1 MITIPECLVMRIL
14 IVEDEERI
22 ARFLKKGLE
31 EDRYAVDVVDDG
43 PSALDW
49 VAGTHYDLILLDV
62 MLPGL
67 NGFEVCRILRDRG
80 VATPIL
86 MLTARDE
93 VDDRVSG
100 LDAGAD
106 DYLSKP
112 FAFKELLARIR
123 ALVRRTTTAATPDT
137 ILELADLHLDT
148 VSHRAKRGGRE
159 IELTAKE
166 YALLEYLMRHPR
178 RPLNRTMIRESI
190 WGYDYY
196 GASNVVDVY
205 IRHLRK
211 KLEANGEPP
220 LIHTVRGVGYKLDD
234 PK

>member
-1 MITIPECLVMRIL
+1 MRIL
-14 IVEDEERI
+14 VVEDEERI

-31 EDRYAVDVVDDG
+31 EESYAVDVAIDG
-43 PSALDW
+43 PAALDW
-49 VAGTHYDLILLDV
+49 AAGAPYDLILLDV

-67 NGFEVCRILRDRG
+67 TGFEVCQILRQRG
-80 VATPIL
+80 VTTPVL

-93 VDDRVSG
+93 VDDRVTG

-106 DYLSKP
+106 DYLAKP
-112 FAFKELLARIR
+112 FAFKELLARMR
-123 ALVRRTTTAATPDT
+123 ALARRSSASAPLPTV
-137 ILELADLHLDT
+137 LQLADLSLDT
-148 VSHRAKRGGRE
+148 VAHTARRGERE

-166 YALLEYLMRHPR
+166 YALLEYFLRNAR
-178 RPLNRTMIRESI
+178 RPLSRTIIRESI

-205 IRHLRK
+205 VRHLRQ
-211 KLEANGEPP
+211 KLEAQGEPA

-234 PK
+234 PE

>member
-1 MITIPECLVMRIL
+1 MRVLV
-14 IVEDEERI
+14 VEDEERI

-31 EDRYAVDVVDDG
+31 EESYAVDVVRDG
-43 PSALDW
+43 ASALDW
-49 VAGTHYDLILLDV
+49 VAGASYDLILLDV

-67 NGFEVCRILRDRG
+67 TGFEVCRLLRQRE
-80 VATPIL
+80 VSTPIL

-93 VDDRVSG
+93 VDDRVTG

-106 DYLSKP
+106 DYLPKP

-123 ALVRRTTTAATPDT
+123 ALTRRATVSPTANTL
-137 ILELADLHLDT
+137 IELADLSLDT
-148 VSHRAKRGGRE
+148 VTHRAKRGERD
-159 IELTAKE
+159 IELTVKE
-166 YALLEYLMRHPR
+166 YALLDYLMRNPR
-178 RPLNRTMIRESI
+178 RPLSRTQIRESI

-205 IRHLRK
+205 VRHLRQ

-220 LIHTVRGVGYKLDD
+220 LIQTVRGVGYKIDD
-234 PK
+234 PE

>member
-1 MITIPECLVMRIL
+1 MRVLVI
-14 IVEDEERI
+14 EDEERI
-22 ARFLKKGLE
+22 AGFLKKGLE
-31 EDRYAVDVVDDG
+31 EESYAVDVAVDG
-43 PSALDW
+43 IAALDW
-49 VAGTHYDLILLDV
+49 TAGASYDLILLDV

-67 NGFEVCRILRDRG
+67 TGFEVCRILRERG
-80 VATPIL
+80 VASPIL

-93 VDDRVSG
+93 VDDRVKG

-123 ALVRRTTTAATPDT
+123 ALTRRSAILATPAT
-137 ILELADLHLDT
+137 VLELADLQLDT
-148 VSHRAKRGGRE
+148 VTHRAKRGARE

-166 YALLEYLMRHPR
+166 YALLEYLLRNAR
-178 RPLNRTMIRESI
+178 RPLNRTLIRESL

-205 IRHLRK
+205 IRHLRQ
-211 KLEANGEPP
+211 KLETNGEPA
-220 LIHTVRGVGYKLDD
+220 LIHTVRGIGYKIDD
-234 PK
+234 PE

>member
-1 MITIPECLVMRIL
+1 MRVLV
-14 IVEDEERI
+14 VEDEKRI

-31 EDRYAVDVVDDG
+31 EESYAVDVATDG

-49 VAGTHYDLILLDV
+49 VAGAQYDVILLDI

-67 NGFEVCRILRDRG
+67 NGFEVCRILRERG

-93 VDDRVSG
+93 VDDRVTG
-100 LDAGAD
+100 LDVGAD
-106 DYLSKP
+106 DYLPKP

-123 ALVRRTTTAATPDT
+123 ALTRRMTTVATPST
-137 ILELADLHLDT
+137 TLQLADLSLDT
-148 VSHRAKRGGRE
+148 ITHQARRGSRE
-159 IELTAKE
+159 IELTPKE
-166 YALLEYLMRHPR
+166 YALLEYLLRNAR
-178 RPLNRTMIRESI
+178 RPLSRTLIREHI

-205 IRHLRK
+205 VRHLRQ

-220 LIHTVRGVGYKLDD
+220 LIHTVRGVGYRIDD
-234 PK
+234 PE

>member
-1 MITIPECLVMRIL
+1 MRLLV
-14 IVEDEERI
+14 VEDEERI

-31 EDRYAVDVVDDG
+31 EESYAVDVAPDG
-43 PSALDW
+43 LAALDW
-49 VAGTHYDLILLDV
+49 VAGANYDLILLDV

-67 NGFEVCRILRDRG
+67 TGFEVCRILRERS

-93 VDDRVSG
+93 VDDRVTG

-106 DYLSKP
+106 DYLPKP

-123 ALVRRTTTAATPDT
+123 ALTRRGTVSGTVETV
-137 ILELADLHLDT
+137 LKLADLSLDT
-148 VSHRAKRGGRE
+148 ITHRAKRGERE

-166 YALLEYLMRHPR
+166 YALLEYLLRNVR
-178 RPLNRTMIRESI
+178 RPLNRTLIRESI
-190 WGYDYY
+190 WGYVYY

-205 IRHLRK
+205 VRHLRQ
-211 KLEANGEPP
+211 KLEAQGEPP
-220 LIHTVRGVGYKLDD
+220 LIHTVRGVGYKADEAE
-234 PK
+234 

>member
-1 MITIPECLVMRIL
+1 MRIL
-14 IVEDEERI
+14 VVEDEKRI
-22 ARFLKKGLE
+22 AGFLKKGLE
-31 EDRYAVDVVDDG
+31 EESCAVDIASDG

-49 VAGTHYDLILLDV
+49 VASAKYDLILLDV

-67 NGFEVCRILRDRG
+67 TGFEVCRILRERG
-80 VATPIL
+80 VKTPIL

-93 VDDRVSG
+93 VDDRVTG
-100 LDAGAD
+100 LDMGAD
-106 DYLSKP
+106 DYLPKP

-123 ALVRRTTTAATPDT
+123 ALIRRSTSGTDTPTT
-137 ILELADLHLDT
+137 LLKLADLELDT
-148 VSHRAKRGGRE
+148 ITHRAKRGQRD

-166 YALLEYLMRHPR
+166 YALLEHLLRHPR
-178 RPLNRTMIRESI
+178 RPLNRTLIRESI

-205 IRHLRK
+205 VRHLRQ

-220 LIHTVRGVGYKLDD
+220 LIHTVRGVGYKIDD
-234 PK
+234 PE